1 MATVV
6 IFRHVLGVR
15 IDFIDADD
23 SVDTAVDAL
32 RPGEGPPLIW
42 RHARDPQAK
51 ALAAIGAIAMPLLR
65 LGFPSCTDQDS
76 PHPDLSSGPVGDPR
90 RDLLT

>member
-1 MATVV
+1 MPAVATVV

-42 RHARDPQAK
+42 RHARDPPVK
-51 ALAAIGAIAMPLLR
+51 ALAAIGAIAIPSCAS
-65 LGFPSCTDQDS
+65 GFPHVLMRTD
-76 PHPDLSSGPVGDPR
+76 
-90 RDLLT
+90 LTRT